1 MDCVYFAVTIATSVG
16 YGDIFP
22 RRSDGASKA
31 FLAFYFLWSTVAVAL
46 LLSSFVQ
53 LLLELSE
60 AHVVDAIIDSTIYV
74 HRIDLDGDG
83 RVSESGYVLF
93 KLLQMQK
100 VDERSLNQLIDRW
113 RSLDENGDG
122 YLQVGVEIPSAAM
135 VPEIRR
141 LARRERARAA
151 GNENGNGNGNG
162 VGALPSLEAIW
173 NDYRGE
179 VIGAVVPR

>member
-1 MDCVYFAVTIATSVG
+1 MASEPSWYHGIEEATG
-16 YGDIFP
+16 
-22 RRSDGASKA
+22 
-31 FLAFYFLWSTVAVAL
+31 
-46 LLSSFVQ
+46 
-53 LLLELSE
+53 
-60 AHVVDAIIDSTIYV
+60 
-74 HRIDLDGDG
+74 IDLDGDG